1 MKPRGRS
8 PLALTQPILL
18 PNASLSTLAYSELS
32 DTLDRMFLCL
42 LYLMQINFHPV
53 YLVSMAPKNPE
64 YIRNH

>member
-18 PNASLSTLAYSELS
+18 PNASLNTLAYSELS

-42 LYLMQINFHPV
+42 LYLMQINFHSC
-53 YLVSMAPKNPE
+53 LFS
-64 YIRNH
+64 